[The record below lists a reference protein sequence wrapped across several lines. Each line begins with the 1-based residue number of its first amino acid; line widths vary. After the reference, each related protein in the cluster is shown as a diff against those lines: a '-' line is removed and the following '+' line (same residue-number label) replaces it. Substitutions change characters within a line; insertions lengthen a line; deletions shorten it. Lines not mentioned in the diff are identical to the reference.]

1 MPWIKAF
8 SVLLLF
14 ISTIKCIPSMA
25 TSPVMGSSFS
35 NYVVSTVRV
44 TWTEAFVLCKQ
55 SGMELVSIKTAEEH
69 DAIAQALSH
78 YSTKKGVANG
88 YWISARRFT
97 GNSIV
102 WFNSG
107 KPLIYTNFADGQP
120 DNAGNDEECVE
131 FFMPLEKSYKW
142 NDINCGHKAGY
153 ICQVRNECY

>member
-25 TSPVMGSSFS
+25 TSP
-35 NYVVSTVRV
+35 
-44 TWTEAFVLCKQ
+44 E
-55 SGMELVSIKTAEEH
+55 
-69 DAIAQALSH
+69 
-78 YSTKKGVANG
+78 GVANG